1 MFNQISTEGADIA
14 FAGSALYILP
24 TMLIYLYFQ
33 EDILQGVQLSE
44 LK

>member
-1 MFNQISTEGADIA
+1 MA